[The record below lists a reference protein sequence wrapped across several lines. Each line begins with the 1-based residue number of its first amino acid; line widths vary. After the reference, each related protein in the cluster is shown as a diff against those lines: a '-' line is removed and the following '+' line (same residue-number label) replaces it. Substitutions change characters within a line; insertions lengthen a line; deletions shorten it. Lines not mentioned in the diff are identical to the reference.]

1 MNSKKKIKK
10 TKSIAKSQNS
20 PHNLSFKNKQH
31 SSQNSSTTIK
41 SFKENEKFKRIKK
54 KLLPIEQFKEKR
66 TENSKENS
74 LIEKKE
80 FLSMENK
87 TNNTLNSLYLT
98 ELNLLKQNNS
108 KKTRKVLQI
117 LSGPKLYYD
126 LV

>member
-1 MNSKKKIKK
+1 M
-10 TKSIAKSQNS
+10 
-20 PHNLSFKNKQH
+20 
-31 SSQNSSTTIK
+31 
-41 SFKENEKFKRIKK
+41 KENEKFKRIKK

-66 TENSKENS
+66 NENSKENS